1 MQAKIAV
8 KEIKTLRN
16 VGMSLS
22 EIVERFTQYCDV
34 SERSMKTYSAGIR
47 KFLVYL
53 KANGISNPTRET
65 VIEYKKE
72 LTTTKSASTVALYL
86 SSLRRFFTWCASEG
100 LYEDITAG
108 VKSPHIDTG
117 HKKDCFTANQLK
129 AIIGGIERN
138 GLKGKRDYALFAL
151 MSATGLRCV
160 EAMRANVG
168 DIRNVCGEYVL
179 YVQGKG
185 KTSKA
190 DFVKLSVPIMAMLKE
205 YLTARGHVSDDAPL
219 FASVSRRNF
228 GGRMTTRS
236 ISRVCK
242 TAMREAGFD
251 SRRLTAHSLRHS
263 AVTIALMAGLSLQDV
278 SQFAR
283 HSNISVTMIYSHDI
297 ERLKSRCESTIS
309 TAIFGA

>member
-1 MQAKIAV
+1 MLVPV
-8 KEIKTLRN
+8 KTEIKQCN
-16 VGMSLS
+16 AGMSLGDMLN
-22 EIVERFTQYCDV
+22 RFVQFVDV
-34 SERSMKTYSAGIR
+34 SNASITAYLSGVRS
-47 KFLVYL
+47 FLRYVND
-53 KANGISNPTRET
+53 NGINAPTRQT
-65 VIEYKKE
+65 VIEYKKT
-72 LTTTKSASTVALYL
+72 LTAEKSASTVALYL
-86 SSLRRFFTWCASEG
+86 SSLRRFFAWCNSEG

-108 VKSPHIDTG
+108 VKSPHVETG

-129 AIIGGIERN
+129 AIIGGIDRN
-138 GLKGKRDYALFAL
+138 SIKGLRDYAIFAL

-160 EAMRANVG
+160 EVMRANVA
-168 DIRNVCGEYVL
+168 DIRNIAGENVL

-190 DFVKLSVPIMAMLKE
+190 DFVKLSAPVMKAINE
-205 YLTARGHVSDDAPL
+205 YLSARGNVSENAPL

-242 TAMREAGFD
+242 TAMRQAGFD

-263 AVTIALMAGLSLQDV
+263 AVTIALLAGMTIQDV

-283 HSNISVTMIYSHDI
+283 HSNISITMIYSHDI
-297 ERLKSRCESTIS
+297 ERLKSQCENTIS
-309 TAIFGA
+309 NAIFG

>member
-1 MQAKIAV
+1 MIVPV
-8 KEIKTLRN
+8 KTEIKQCN
-16 VGMSLS
+16 NGMNISDMLN
-22 EIVERFTQYCDV
+22 RFVQFVDV
-34 SERSMKTYSAGIR
+34 SKSSITAYMSGVRAFIR
-47 KFLVYL
+47 YL
-53 KANGISNPTRET
+53 HDNGINNPTRDT
-65 VIEYKKE
+65 VLTFKKA
-72 LTTTKSASTVALYL
+72 LTETKSASTTGLYL
-86 SSLRRFFTWCASEG
+86 SALRRFFSWCASEG

-108 VKSPHIDTG
+108 VKSPHVDTG
-117 HKKDCFTANQLK
+117 HKKDCFTAQQLK

-138 GLKGKRDYALFAL
+138 GVKGLRDYALFAL

-160 EAMRANVG
+160 EVMRANIS
-168 DIRNVCGEYVL
+168 DIRNIGGENVL
-179 YVQGKG
+179 YIQGKG

-190 DFVKLSVPIMAMLKE
+190 DFVKLSAPVMEAIRE
-205 YLTARGHVSDDAPL
+205 YLKARGNVSENAPL
-219 FASVSRRNF
+219 FASVSNRNN

-263 AVTIALMAGLSLQDV
+263 AVTIALLAGMSLQDV

-297 ERLKSRCESTIS
+297 ERLKSRCENAIS
-309 TAIFGA
+309 NAIFG

>member
-1 MQAKIAV
+1 MNAL
-8 KEIKTLRN
+8 TLKN
-16 VGMSLS
+16 EFKPLKSINLN
-22 EIVERFTQYCDV
+22 ILIDRFKRFVDV
-34 SERSMKTYSAGIR
+34 SPSSVRAYLSGVKAFMRYVSEKGI
-47 KFLVYL
+47 KQ
-53 KANGISNPTRET
+53 PTRET

-72 LTTTKSASTVALYL
+72 LTATKSASTVALYL
-86 SSLRRFFTWCASEG
+86 SSIRRFFAWCASEG
-100 LYEDITAG
+100 LYEDITAS
-108 VKSPHIDTG
+108 VKSPHVDTG

-138 GLKGKRDYALFAL
+138 GMKGKRDYALFAL

-160 EAMRANVG
+160 EVMRANVG

-185 KTSKA
+185 KSSKA
-190 DFVKLSVPIMAMLKE
+190 DFVKLSAPIMAMLKE
-205 YLTARGHVSDDAPL
+205 YLTARGDVSDDAPL

-242 TAMREAGFD
+242 TAMRQAGFD

-297 ERLKSRCESTIS
+297 ERLKSKCELTIS
-309 TAIFGA
+309 TAIFG